1 MILLSFI
8 ASLHSA
14 WACEAT
20 FLNGVLTTSE
30 PLEML
35 TQDSKTLSQKTT
47 SCLQNIGSTVSTIPG
62 FRQLTIAFAVDS
74 GNRKQ
79 ALQSAQKFVD
89 VLTNSGVSAPR
100 ISYSFPRAT
109 DGNSKI
115 SMAYSARVSN
125 IQVAALAGM
134 SGIVRMG
141 TTQESLIAT
150 SVGQKIAIGTYIE
163 TGPGSYAYIV
173 LVDGS
178 KIRIEENSLIRINK
192 IQKDENGQ
200 RDVTLQLE
208 KGSFETEVSKTGGK
222 YEVRTD
228 GGVAGVRGTRFRV
241 VAKEQE
247 NTNPTETE
255 SSGTIDKL
263 KAIKNKLQK
272 GSKDLQSKAKKKLET
287 IETGRSNNQTLQVT
301 TYEGSVAL
309 SNTDKTKQTAPSE
322 TGEEVLVKAGFFSE
336 TNIDG
341 QSTPNM
347 PKAIPQTPIVYGPRI
362 GKIRKNPVFSWSE
375 SQKEDETR
383 YVIEIARDAGFSV
396 DVQQYYSTLPNIVL
410 RSNVAPGDWYWHV
423 AAINKEEVRSDWS
436 TTFGFS
442 VPYDVR

>member
-14 WACEAT
+14 WACKTT
-20 FLNGVLTTSE
+20 FLNGVLTTSD

-35 TQDSKTLSQKTT
+35 SQDSENLSQNTI
-47 SCLQNIGSTVSTIPG
+47 SCLQNIGSTVSTMPG

-74 GNRKQ
+74 TNRKQ

-89 VLTNSGVSAPR
+89 VLSNSGVSAPR

-109 DGNSKI
+109 DGNHKI
-115 SMAYSARVSN
+115 SLAYSARVSN

-134 SGIVRMG
+134 SGNVRIG
-141 TTQESLIAT
+141 TTQDSLVAT
-150 SVGQKIAIGTYIE
+150 SIGQKIAIGTYIE
-163 TGPGSYAYIV
+163 TGPGSYAYII

-192 IQKDENGQ
+192 IQKDESGQ
-200 RDVTLQLE
+200 RDVTLLLE
-208 KGSFETEVSKTGGK
+208 RGSFETEVSEIGGK
-222 YEVRTD
+222 YEIRTD

-247 NTNPTETE
+247 DTNSSEEE
-255 SSGTIDKL
+255 SSGAINKL
-263 KAIKNKLQK
+263 KAIKDKLQEN
-272 GSKDLQSKAKKKLET
+272 SKDIVNRTKEKLET
-287 IETGRSNNQTLQVT
+287 LEQGSPISKKTLQVT

-309 SNTDKTKQTAPSE
+309 SNTENTLSE
-322 TGEEVLVKAGFFSE
+322 SGEEVLVQAGFFSE
-336 TNIDG
+336 TNVDG
-341 QSTPNM
+341 QSTPNA
-347 PKAIPQTPIVYGPRI
+347 PKAIPLTPIIYGPRI
-362 GKIRKNPVFSWSE
+362 GKIRSNPIFSWSE
-375 SQKEDETR
+375 SQEEEEIR

-396 DVQQYYSTLPNIVL
+396 DAQQYYSTRPNLVL
-410 RSNVAPGDWYWHV
+410 RSDIPPGDWYWHV
-423 AAINKEEVRSDWS
+423 AAINIEEVRSDWS

-442 VPYDVR
+442 VPYDKR